1 MILRDLIEIISDD
14 CFITV
19 KADGPEERVVA
30 EGSTDRLENVSALLK
45 YENLNVEMITANS
58 RSLEILVENPD
69 VLLADR
75 IIALYKTLDYF
86 EYLNNSIT
94 SISEV
99 MDQMEN
105 NPKDVIEWLV
115 DKLED
120 NLE

>member
-1 MILRDLIEIISDD
+1 MILKDLIEIISDD

-30 EGSTDRLENVSALLK
+30 EGSTDKLENVSALLK
-45 YENLNVEMITANS
+45 YKNLNVEMITANS

-75 IIALYKTLDYF
+75 IIALYKTLNYF

-105 NPKDVIEWLV
+105 NPKAIIEWLV
-115 DKLED
+115 DNLED
-120 NLE
+120 NME

>member
-1 MILRDLIEIISDD
+1 MILKDLIEIISDD

-19 KADGPEERVVA
+19 KVDGPEERVVA

-99 MDQMEN
+99 MDQIEN

>member
-1 MILRDLIEIISDD
+1 MILKDLIEIISDD

-75 IIALYKTLDYF
+75 IISLYKTLDYF

>member
-1 MILRDLIEIISDD
+1 MILKDLIEIISDD

-75 IIALYKTLDYF
+75 IIALYKKLDYF